1 MGHSSPIT
9 TLNIYT
15 HPEQLDEEL
24 FFDGSLSDSKKLE
37 KLQADYNNILQII
50 SDYLDYRTQN
60 LPKN

>member
-24 FFDGSLSDSKKLE
+24 FFDGSLSDSEKVA
-37 KLQADYNNILQII
+37 KLQAEYNNILQII
-50 SDYLDYRTQN
+50 ADYLDYRTQN
-60 LPKN
+60 IPKK

>member
-24 FFDGSLSDSKKLE
+24 FFNGSLSDSKKLE

-60 LPKN
+60 LPKK